1 MQNSS
6 TTCSTGSTCCW
17 CLVIQLIVDV
27 FAAFHVATGVKV
39 GAVAQTRVSPGK
51 DEPPEVQ
58 LVTRHR
64 SQMRSAAK
72 ANIRCS
78 LNGCTGKQWTLAIQK
93 TYRRVFLYWR
103 LSAKFLET
111 PLFAKT
117 VTASRSHKRCNLGV
131 VCVHDHKR
139 IRCRTSLA

>member
-6 TTCSTGSTCCW
+6 TTCSTGYTCCW
-17 CLVIQLIVDV
+17 CLIIQLIVDV
-27 FAAFHVATGVKV
+27 FAASHVATGVQV

-78 LNGCTGKQWTLAIQK
+78 LNERTDKQWTLAVKK

-103 LSAKFLET
+103 FPGNFL
-111 PLFAKT
+111 
-117 VTASRSHKRCNLGV
+117 
-131 VCVHDHKR
+131 
-139 IRCRTSLA
+139 